1 MASET
6 AGSTAEK
13 TAAVKDL
20 TLAGAG
26 ALVLSL
32 VINWLI
38 VFGANT
44 VGIAP
49 ELDALTYGPVT
60 LFTTLGVVG
69 ATITYGALT
78 RIATNPDR
86 LFVVVAAIVLVLSL
100 IPDFTVIPDQPGG
113 SLVAGAILG
122 VMHVTTAVICVGVLT
137 R

>member
-13 TAAVKDL
+13 TASVKGL
-20 TLAGAG
+20 TLSGAG

-32 VINWLI
+32 AVNWVI

-44 VGIAP
+44 GGIAP

-60 LFTTLGVVG
+60 LFTALGVVG
-69 ATITYGALT
+69 ATVTYGVLT

-86 LFVVVAAIVLVLSL
+86 LFVIVAAIVLLLSL

-113 SLVAGAILG
+113 SLVAGTILG

>member
-1 MASET
+1 M
-6 AGSTAEK
+6 
-13 TAAVKDL
+13 KDL

-86 LFVVVAAIVLVLSL
+86 LFVVVAAIILVLSL